1 MPVPILGNAIAFAL
15 EDPPNYFVNWRKQFG
30 DIYTF
35 WAGEMPIIC
44 INDIKTINEKFVKD
58 GDIFAGRAQITELFE
73 ITRHGQQGIIFEEGD
88 PWRTHR
94 RFALRVF
101 RDFGFGKNLMQEKIM
116 DEFAYLI
123 KTVKANNEKG
133 IKDHSIQDYVDLAV
147 GSVINNL
154 LFGFRCSENK
164 VEDFKEQKSIIGA
177 VIKDFGNP
185 AAVVMIYRAHIFRH
199 FPFFSTVYYRM
210 IENRDK
216 TWDYFRKNV
225 EKRKALIDFDS
236 NSEPVDYVEAFL
248 RKQKELEKTGE
259 THYFT

>member
-15 EDPPNYFVNWRKQFG
+15 DDPPNYFVNWRKQFG

-35 WAGEMPIIC
+35 WAGEMPIVC
-44 INDIKTINEKFVKD
+44 VNDVKTITEKFVKE
-58 GDIFAGRAQITELFE
+58 GEIFAGRAQITELFE

-116 DEFAYLI
+116 DEFAYLME
-123 KTVKANNEKG
+123 TVKQKDAEG

-154 LFGFRCSENK
+154 LFGFRCSE
-164 VEDFKEQKSIIGA
+164 VSIS
-177 VIKDFGNP
+177 K
-185 AAVVMIYRAHIFRH
+185 
-199 FPFFSTVYYRM
+199 
-210 IENRDK
+210 K
-216 TWDYFRKNV
+216 
-225 EKRKALIDFDS
+225 
-236 NSEPVDYVEAFL
+236 
-248 RKQKELEKTGE
+248 
-259 THYFT
+259 